1 MYKYF
6 CFSSGSVEVICSCD
20 VNQKYTIFQCFPNYV
35 IHWPWKYQFANIYM
49 TEMRKSSLWK
59 TSRWNARLIYTINKN
74 NNKNRARI
82 TKAFEKFLV
91 SETTLS
97 IITKIFLLCTLNDIA
112 SFNFFKFCWFEQ
124 WINILKFK
132 VSTSKDCCFYFL
144 LLPNLWKT
152 AR

>member
-1 MYKYF
+1 
-6 CFSSGSVEVICSCD
+6 
-20 VNQKYTIFQCFPNYV
+20 
-35 IHWPWKYQFANIYM
+35 
-49 TEMRKSSLWK
+49 MRKSSLWK

-124 WINILKFK
+124 SINSLSLRFLLPKAAASAF
-132 VSTSKDCCFYFL
+132 CCFQICEKLLGNLKYWPSYIFTVSSLYLILHCNKCFL
-144 LLPNLWKT
+144 LLNCK
-152 AR
+152 R